1 MPIYEYVC
9 ADCGA
14 VFELIRPIAKA
25 DESAVCTACGG
36 KRTTRKL
43 SLFFAESG
51 GRAVSGM
58 NPAACSSCH
67 SGNCA
72 QCGR

>member
-9 ADCGA
+9 ADCSA
-14 VFELIRPIAKA
+14 VFELIRPMAQA
-25 DESAVCTACGG
+25 DEAAACVVCGG
-36 KRTTRKL
+36 KHTKRKV

-58 NPAACSSCH
+58 AQPACSSCVGR
-67 SGNCA
+67 SCA